1 VHRPWLANPPL
12 QHRPAF
18 VILWPTATP
27 PLLAACDGEIDV
39 KLCAR
44 SPLSR
49 RIRRYLAALRRWMR
63 QASDGAR
70 CQRGRRGAPWGG
82 GGGAR
87 RWGAVGARRQP
98 GLDRAGGSGLRAR
111 RSSKDFLRVGF

>member
-1 VHRPWLANPPL
+1 MHRPWLANPPL

-18 VILWPTATP
+18 VMLGPTATP

-82 GGGAR
+82 AAGHG
-87 RWGAVGARRQP
+87 
-98 GLDRAGGSGLRAR
+98 AGGPSERGASQGLIGLAGLGCGHEDLVRI
-111 RSSKDFLRVGF
+111 F